1 MTGRTLQFRF
11 EELPLVVDDGF
22 EAAEV
27 SGAAE
32 IGYHGDGEWCVRA
45 IALDGARRLPPP
57 TPAAMPGPPPPRF
70 ARRLV
75 ALDDGDPLFL
85 RILDRLEHAL
95 ADRVAEAVAGALGE
109 ARAARDDDRHHHRR
123 ALQCSMQRP

>member
-1 MTGRTLQFRF
+1 
-11 EELPLVVDDGF
+11 
-22 EAAEV
+22 
-27 SGAAE
+27 
-32 IGYHGDGEWCVRA
+32 
-45 IALDGARRLPPP
+45 
-57 TPAAMPGPPPPRF
+57 MPGPPPPRF